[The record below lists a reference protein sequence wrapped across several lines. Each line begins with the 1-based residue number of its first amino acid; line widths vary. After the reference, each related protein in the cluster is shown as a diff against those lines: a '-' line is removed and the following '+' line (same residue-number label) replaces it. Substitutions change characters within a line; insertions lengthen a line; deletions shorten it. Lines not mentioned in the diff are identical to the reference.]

1 MGQVDPKA
9 PKLDESKQVVA
20 VFIVGQRN
28 LETQFSMIEILKVL
42 PSINFQ
48 IKSLRIV
55 LNPEEGPKYP
65 VAFQP
70 GEVSLLKTKNNAR
83 NNQMIV

>member
-1 MGQVDPKA
+1 MGQVEPKA

-55 LNPEEGPKYP
+55 LNPE
-65 VAFQP
+65 